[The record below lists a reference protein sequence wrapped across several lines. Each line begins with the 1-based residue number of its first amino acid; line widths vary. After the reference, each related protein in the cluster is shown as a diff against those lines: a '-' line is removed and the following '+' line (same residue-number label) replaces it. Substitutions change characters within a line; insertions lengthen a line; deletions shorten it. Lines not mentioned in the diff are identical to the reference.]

1 MTSPKI
7 GQKFSLY
14 LDLMR
19 FLAAVFVVLAH
30 YIQYGVLDETVVRF
44 VPDIGREAVIIF
56 FVLSGYVIAYTTQ
69 SRRHSFREYMAA
81 RCARIYSVAFPVLLL
96 AFAVVFIATQFT
108 DAPVKSS
115 YVIEKAYLY
124 IPFHLL
130 FMGQLWNL
138 SEVPPWLSPYW
149 SLGYEVWYYLIFGVA
164 FYLNGTRRAVFLGLI
179 ILMMGHKLWLLL
191 PIWMSG
197 VILFRNQDRYKINAS
212 HARIGWVI
220 TLTLFVVYKVLD
232 IDHTLRELGNHVWM
246 FQSLHLGSAD
256 RYLAD
261 YLVCIFVVLN
271 FYFALHAKFNGIS
284 RFTTTIRL
292 LSSYTFTLYLVHGLV
307 ILSWMHFYK
316 SRSASML
323 DTSLLTAIIIV
334 VTMALGFITE
344 RKKEKFHSFFNR
356 IFQIRAS
363 LLKAA
368 PKPYSRL
375 GCNPSDY

>member
-1 MTSPKI
+1 MSSPKI
-7 GQKFSLY
+7 GQQFSLY

-108 DAPVKSS
+108 DEPVKSS
-115 YVIEKAYLY
+115 YVIEKAYFY

-130 FMGQLWNL
+130 FMGELWNL

-164 FYLNGTRRAVFLGLI
+164 FYLNGTRRAVFSGLI
-179 ILMMGHKLWLLL
+179 ILMMGYKLWLLL

-197 VILFRNQDRYKINAS
+197 VILFWNQDRYKINAS

-220 TLTLFVVYKVLD
+220 TLTLFLVYKVLD
-232 IDHTLRELGNHVWM
+232 IDNTLRELGNQVWM
-246 FQSLHLGSAD
+246 FQSLNLGSAD

-271 FYFALHAKFNGIS
+271 FYFALHSKFNGIS
-284 RFTTTIRL
+284 RFTAPIRL

-307 ILSWMHFYK
+307 ILSWTHFYK
-316 SRSASML
+316 NRSTSML
-323 DTSLLTAIIIV
+323 DTSLLTAAIIL
-334 VTMALGFITE
+334 VTIALGLITE
-344 RKKEKFHSFFNR
+344 HKKEKFHSFFNR
-356 IFQIRAS
+356 IFQIRVS
-363 LLKAA
+363 LLKAR
-368 PKPYSRL
+368 PKPL
-375 GCNPSDY
+375 